1 MSKES
6 PDKEFLNGIRETLD
20 ASVDNLDEQTLLR
33 LRRIRLDV
41 LESAVKRRRLF
52 GMPRWVTAGGFATVA
67 VVAVTISI
75 WLTSSQQRLPV
86 RHVEEVEILTTQ
98 EHLEL
103 YKDLDFYRWL
113 SDAET
118 KGKER

>member
-1 MSKES
+1 MSEES
-6 PDKEFLNGIRETLD
+6 PDKEFLDGIRETLD
-20 ASVDNLDEQTLLR
+20 TGVDNLDEQTLLR
-33 LRRIRLDV
+33 LRRNRLNV

-52 GMPRWVTAGGFATVA
+52 GMPRWITAGGFATVA

-75 WLTSSQQRLPV
+75 WFASSQQRLPV

-103 YKDLDFYRWL
+103 YEDLDFYRWL
-113 SDAET
+113 TDAET
-118 KGKER
+118 KGKVQ